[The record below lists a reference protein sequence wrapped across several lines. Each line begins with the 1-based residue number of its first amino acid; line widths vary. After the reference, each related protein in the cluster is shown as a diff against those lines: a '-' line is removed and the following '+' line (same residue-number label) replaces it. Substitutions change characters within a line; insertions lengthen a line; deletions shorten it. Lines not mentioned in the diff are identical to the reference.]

1 MAKTLNLKG
10 RKTAAFGGL
19 LFGLYVVYYGLKTEM
34 EPVEKTVFIVGGSI
48 VSIYDLIIFLK

>member
-1 MAKTLNLKG
+1 MIS

-19 LFGLYVVYYGLKTEM
+19 LFGLYIVYYGLKTEM

-48 VSIYDLIIFLK
+48 VSIYDSIIFLE